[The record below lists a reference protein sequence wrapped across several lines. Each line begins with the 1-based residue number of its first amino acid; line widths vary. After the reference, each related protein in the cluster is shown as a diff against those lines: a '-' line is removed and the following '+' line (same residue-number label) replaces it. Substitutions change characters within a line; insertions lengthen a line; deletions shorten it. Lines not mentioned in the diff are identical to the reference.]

1 MAKQVSF
8 GVKSAYGVGVSLLS
22 VKNMLFHFFFLYFFA
37 NVMGVNEL
45 LIVAATMIA
54 LIIDAVTDPVMGQIS
69 DNSRSERW
77 GRRHRFMLWGI
88 VPTMVALYLL
98 FSPPLGLG
106 QTGLFLWMLGFL
118 LVVRIG
124 LTVYGVP
131 YLSLGAEL
139 STDYDERTSIMSLRE
154 LFNNLFALS
163 VFIIGLLIFLPETPE
178 FEDGMMNRAGYG
190 PFVMTMAIIGG
201 IGALIATFGTLHK
214 VPSLRRYGNDT
225 RTQWTQTVTQ
235 LKIAANIRPFV
246 WLCGGYCLVLIL
258 YGAASALSF
267 YHGGYLW
274 KFTQVQK
281 FFVALAPLLML
292 IPAAILS
299 GVLSKWL
306 DKKTA
311 ICVFALTYCIAG
323 ALPYCA
329 YLMGLMPDIGSDAL
343 LAIVAGMNCI
353 AFTGLFGVLVI
364 ANSMLA
370 DLVDVMEL
378 RTGKR
383 QEGVLSAAFS
393 FAQKLTFIFGT
404 LIASVSLLLIRF
416 PKQTD
421 PSQVAQGVIDGLAIV
436 SIVMGVILSAAGVA
450 CFLRYGLSR
459 TEIESIQ
466 AEVALKR

>member
-1 MAKQVSF
+1 MVKQVSF
-8 GVKSAYGVGVSLLS
+8 GVKSAYGMGVSLLS

-37 NVMGVNEL
+37 NVMGVSEL
-45 LIVAATMIA
+45 SIVAATMIA

-77 GRRHRFMLWGI
+77 GRRHQYMLWGI
-88 VPTMVALYLL
+88 VPTMVALYFL
-98 FSPPLGLG
+98 FTPPLGLG

-118 LVVRIG
+118 LIVRIG

-139 STDYDERTSIMSLRE
+139 STDYDERTSIMSMRE
-154 LFNNLFALS
+154 FFNNFFALS
-163 VFIIGLLIFLPETPE
+163 VFIIGLLVFLPETPE

-190 PFVMTMAIIGG
+190 PFVMTMTIIGG
-201 IGALIATFGTLHK
+201 LGALIAAFGTKHK
-214 VPSLRRYGNDT
+214 IPSLRRYENDT
-225 RTQWTQTVTQ
+225 RTHWTQTFAQ
-235 LKIAANIRPFV
+235 IKIAATIRPFL
-246 WLCGGYCLVLIL
+246 WLCAGYCLVLIL
-258 YGAASALSF
+258 YGASSALSF

-281 FFVALAPLLML
+281 FFVALAPMLML
-292 IPAAILS
+292 IPAVILS
-299 GVLSKWL
+299 AALSKWL
-306 DKKTA
+306 DKKPA
-311 ICVFALTYCIAG
+311 ICVFALLYFMAG
-323 ALPYCA
+323 ALPYCL
-329 YLMGLMPDIGSDAL
+329 YLLGIAPALGSDAL
-343 LAIVAGMNCI
+343 LILVAGLNAL

-404 LIASVSLLLIRF
+404 LIASLSLLAIQF

-421 PSQVAQGVIDGLAIV
+421 PSQVAQGVIDGLAVV
-436 SIVMGVILSAAGVA
+436 SIIMGVILTVAALG
-450 CFLRYGLSR
+450 CFLRYGLNR
-459 TEIESIQ
+459 AELETIQ
-466 AEVALKR
+466 AKVEIAR